1 MAPPRR
7 RLTGLQEDNRRE
19 RPPDIGGAPCPHIAS
34 GPRPPGWLMTR
45 RYALGSPTAAGSS
58 WTGRTRATLGRTG
71 LSGPEPRDAPTVAD
85 RRLIG
90 TRTASSSGP
99 IMPARPS
106 TRHRHSPAHLPSDPG
121 GGQSRPRQGESQRRR
136 TAQKEEL
143 DVGTQL
149 SLETVRSQYRH
160 MRFRRPGSPCEGRQ
174 RRVIPRSQP
183 PSSAFAR
190 AARAASP
197 ISAIRIEGRD
207 FHSTPAAF
215 GRCESSPAPACTPVS
230 GITDRGMCSRRRFH
244 SGLPCAAIQRASS
257 SRASPGGMTRCQIVS
272 VWPATST
279 AFARVLTRQLVCCPP
294 FFRSGSLASVL

>member
-1 MAPPRR
+1 MRPGWPRPGHPPLMTPRVGACTRPTATNCSGSLPCPCRAWEHEAGRSEPACPAESGRYRRAPP
-7 RLTGLQEDNRRE
+7 ERE
-19 RPPDIGGAPCPHIAS
+19 KCPPPSAT
-34 GPRPPGWLMTR
+34 PPARNQTKQTH
-45 RYALGSPTAAGSS
+45 SPTRTPVDPPEANPSS
-58 WTGRTRATLGRTG
+58 QSTLSTSRV
-71 LSGPEPRDAPTVAD
+71 APK
-85 RRLIG
+85 G
-90 TRTASSSGP
+90 
-99 IMPARPS
+99 
-106 TRHRHSPAHLPSDPG
+106 
-121 GGQSRPRQGESQRRR
+121 
-136 TAQKEEL
+136 EL